1 MPELAQSLSTV
12 KQGLTGVLDDLRDI
26 SRGLHPAILSEIGL
40 QPALN
45 GLVRRSPVPVELNA
59 HLDGRLPEPAEVA
72 AYYIVSESLTNAA
85 KHAHASRV
93 HIDVA
98 VRDGW
103 LHLSVADD
111 GAGGADPA
119 RGSGLVGLTDRVDAM
134 G

>member
-1 MPELAQSLSTV
+1 M
-12 KQGLTGVLDDLRDI
+12 
-26 SRGLHPAILSEIGL
+26 
-40 QPALN
+40 
-45 GLVRRSPVPVELNA
+45 
-59 HLDGRLPEPAEVA
+59 
-72 AYYIVSESLTNAA
+72 SESLANAA

-93 HIDVA
+93 RIDAA

-134 G
+134 GGSITINSPAGQGTHLQVHLPL